1 MNGGTK
7 NTKVVFDLLIGYY
20 YYDNVAKY
28 YSIDVYKD
36 KRFIRNYIFKDMN
49 DMNIMLTKMYCSEYE
64 LVYMGVKK

>member
-1 MNGGTK
+1 MTGGNK
-7 NTKVVFDLLIGYY
+7 NTKVVINMLICYY
-20 YYDNVAKY
+20 WYDNVARY

-49 DMNIMLTKMYCSEYE
+49 DMNLMLTKMYESEYE